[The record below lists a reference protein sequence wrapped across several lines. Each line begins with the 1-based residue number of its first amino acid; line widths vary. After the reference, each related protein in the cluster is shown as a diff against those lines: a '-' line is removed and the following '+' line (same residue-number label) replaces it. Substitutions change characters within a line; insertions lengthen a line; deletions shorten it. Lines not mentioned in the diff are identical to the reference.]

1 VTRASGFDTFAATP
15 SSANLAGL
23 VSDETGT
30 GALVFANSPTLVTP
44 ALGTPASGVV
54 TNLTGTASININGT
68 VGATTPST
76 GAFTTA
82 SASTSVTTPLVTNAG
97 TLALT
102 ATGAN
107 IVTASTNG
115 VERLR
120 VTNDGRVQIGT
131 LTMDGS
137 KVFVFDNST
146 SSGVFIRQDG
156 AGPIQLW
163 AGPGGAERMRITGAG
178 NVGIGTTSPAVKLDV
193 AGTINSTGLA
203 VTGALSSTT
212 GANFATSS
220 GNVTV
225 GTIFTSGA
233 APDEVFNVYGS
244 AIRLMGANGL
254 ARSNWRFFSSDTG
267 SLGQLDIQDYS
278 GDDWNSAISM
288 LSDGNVSIPLGNF
301 GIGVSSYG
309 TSAAKVI
316 GIANGTAPS
325 SSPAGMGQLYVEA
338 GALKYRGSSGTVTTI
353 ANA

>member
-1 VTRASGFDTFAATP
+1 MGNI
-15 SSANLAGL
+15 SARL
-23 VSDETGT
+23 
-30 GALVFANSPTLVTP
+30 
-44 ALGTPASGVV
+44 
-54 TNLTGTASININGT
+54 I
-68 VGATTPST
+68 
-76 GAFTTA
+76 
-82 SASTSVTTPLVTNAG
+82 
-97 TLALT
+97 
-102 ATGAN
+102 ATGAGVYRSYMAFATTDAAGS
-107 IVTASTNG
+107 VT
-115 VERLR
+115 
-120 VTNDGRVQIGT
+120 
-131 LTMDGS
+131 
-137 KVFVFDNST
+137 
-146 SSGVFIRQDG
+146 
-156 AGPIQLW
+156 
-163 AGPGGAERMRITGAG
+163 ERMRLT
-178 NVGIGTTSPAVKLDV
+178 D
-193 AGTINSTGLA
+193 TGLA
-203 VTGALSSTT
+203 VTGALSATT

-267 SLGQLDIQDYS
+267 TLGQLDIQDYS
-278 GDDWNSAISM
+278 GAAWTSAISM

-325 SSPAGMGQLYVEA
+325 SSPAGMGQLYVES